1 MTDGM
6 CELVRLVSDYYC
18 DSKQFNDQYELLA
31 LKDAA
36 EQGLSS
42 FHDMCQKIFGKHTLE
57 MYCALLSVVQEYL
70 LFELDNLDYFIRLSN
85 EAADTIYEFT
95 KRRQMASKLLIRLV
109 SNIANPLPT
118 KASIAYNNI
127 ISISNRILCSF
138 SGIDC

>member
-57 MYCALLSVVQEYL
+57 MYCALLSVVQEYI

-85 EAADTIYEFT
+85 EAADMIYEFT
-95 KRRQMASKLLIRLV
+95 KRRQMASKLLIRLIDNTV
-109 SNIANPLPT
+109 HPVTPEVMTVYN
-118 KASIAYNNI
+118 SIMR
-127 ISISNRILCSF
+127 ISKEVLRCALS
-138 SGIDC
+138 

>member
-57 MYCALLSVVQEYL
+57 MYCALLSVVQEYI

-85 EAADTIYEFT
+85 EAADMIYEFI
-95 KRRQMASKLLIRLV
+95 KRRQMASKLLIRLIDNTV
-109 SNIANPLPT
+109 HPVTPEVMTVYN
-118 KASIAYNNI
+118 SIMR
-127 ISISNRILCSF
+127 ISKEVLRCALS
-138 SGIDC
+138 

>member
-95 KRRQMASKLLIRLV
+95 KRRQMASKLLIRLIDNTV
-109 SNIANPLPT
+109 HPVTPEVMSV
-118 KASIAYNNI
+118 YNCI
-127 ISISNRILCSF
+127 MRISKEVLRCTLS
-138 SGIDC
+138 

>member
-6 CELVRLVSDYYC
+6 CELVRLVSDFYC
-18 DSKQFNDQYELLA
+18 ESKQFNDQYELLA

-95 KRRQMASKLLIRLV
+95 KRRKMASKLLIRLIDNTV
-109 SNIANPLPT
+109 HPITPEVMSVYN
-118 KASIAYNNI
+118 SIMR
-127 ISISNRILCSF
+127 ISKEVLRSALS
-138 SGIDC
+138 

>member
-57 MYCALLSVVQEYL
+57 MYCALLRVVQEYL

-85 EAADTIYEFT
+85 EAADTICEFT
-95 KRRQMASKLLIRLV
+95 KRRQMASKLLIRLIDNTV
-109 SNIANPLPT
+109 HPVTPEVMSVYN
-118 KASIAYNNI
+118 SIMR
-127 ISISNRILCSF
+127 ISKEVLRCTLS
-138 SGIDC
+138 